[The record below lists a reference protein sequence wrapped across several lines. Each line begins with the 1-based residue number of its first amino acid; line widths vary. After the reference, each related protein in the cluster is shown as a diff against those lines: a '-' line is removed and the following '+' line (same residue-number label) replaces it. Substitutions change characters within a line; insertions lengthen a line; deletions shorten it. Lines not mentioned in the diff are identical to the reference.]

1 MPDCDMWH
9 RYQQCIRRD
18 AGERI
23 PAGSR
28 VAMRM
33 RSIYRKDG
41 RPTRRQK
48 EAMGDFR
55 DIQKSL
61 AAAERILDNA
71 RRRGAA
77 AIDEYEASLLAAAV
91 ATTTKDEG

>member
-1 MPDCDMWH
+1 
-9 RYQQCIRRD
+9 
-18 AGERI
+18 
-23 PAGSR
+23 
-28 VAMRM
+28 
-33 RSIYRKDG
+33 
-41 RPTRRQK
+41 
-48 EAMGDFR
+48 MGDFR

-91 ATTTKDEG
+91 ATTTKDEGAS

>member
-1 MPDCDMWH
+1 
-9 RYQQCIRRD
+9 
-18 AGERI
+18 
-23 PAGSR
+23 
-28 VAMRM
+28 MRT

-91 ATTTKDEG
+91 ATTTKDEGAS